1 MTEKQPEK
9 TAARADRRAQR
20 RVRSRRMNP
29 QAQMALTE
37 HLREL
42 RNRVIKS
49 AIAVVLGMVVGFV
62 VYNPFMAY
70 ITEPLTAVAEAQG
83 QEAAVNYN
91 SVGGPFNQMV
101 QVAMTLGIIISS
113 PVWLYQIWAFIMP
126 ALQKKEKRYAYG
138 FVLAAVP
145 LFLAG
150 CAVAVLVLPTA
161 VVALTS
167 FTPSGGTNLIGADV
181 YVTFFMQLILTFGI
195 SFVLPVLLVGLNM
208 VGILKGRT
216 ILRSWRWVVIIVLI
230 ISAMAA
236 PGPDMMTMFYL
247 AIPLLLLFFIA
258 VAICLLLDRRRARRA
273 AARETQTELSADS
286 ATSAD
291 ELDAVGGSGRAG
303 GPVDLAATSE
313 EELRRLGGPEPGR

>member
-9 TAARADRRAQR
+9 SAAAGADRREQR
-20 RVRSRRMNP
+20 RMRSRRRNP

-42 RNRVIKS
+42 RNRLIKS
-49 AIAVVLGMVVGFV
+49 AIGLVIGMVLGFV

-101 QVAMTLGIIISS
+101 QVALTLGVIISS

-145 LFLAG
+145 LFLIG

-161 VVALTS
+161 VIALTS
-167 FTPSGGTNLIGADV
+167 FTPTGGTNLIGADV

-208 VGILKGRT
+208 MGILKGRT
-216 ILRSWRWVVIIVLI
+216 ILRSWRWVVIVVLI

-247 AIPLLLLFFIA
+247 AVPLLLLFFLA
-258 VAICLLLDRRRARRA
+258 VALCLILDRRKAKRRA
-273 AARETQTELSADS
+273 AREAELGLGADS
-286 ATSAD
+286 ATSAED
-291 ELDAVGGSGRAG
+291 LSTMGRT
-303 GPVDLAATSE
+303 DDT
-313 EELRRLGGPEPGR
+313 R

>member
-1 MTEKQPEK
+1 MTEMQPEK
-9 TAARADRRAQR
+9 PAGRPSAADRREQR
-20 RVRSRRMNP
+20 RVRSRRRNP

-42 RNRVIKS
+42 RNRLIKS
-49 AIAVVLGMVVGFV
+49 AIGLVIGMVLGFV

-101 QVAMTLGIIISS
+101 QVALTLGVIISS

-145 LFLAG
+145 LFLIG

-161 VVALTS
+161 VIALTS
-167 FTPSGGTNLIGADV
+167 FTPTGGTNLIGADV

-208 VGILKGRT
+208 LGLLKGRT

-247 AIPLLLLFFIA
+247 AVPLLLLFFLA
-258 VAICLLLDRRRARRA
+258 VALCLLLDRRKAKRA
-273 AARETQTELSADS
+273 AAREAETGLGADS
-286 ATSAD
+286 ATSAED
-291 ELDAVGGSGRAG
+291 LSAMGRT
-303 GPVDLAATSE
+303 DKKS
-313 EELRRLGGPEPGR
+313 

>member
-9 TAARADRRAQR
+9 SAAAGADRREQR
-20 RVRSRRMNP
+20 RMRSRRRNP

-42 RNRVIKS
+42 RNRLIKS
-49 AIAVVLGMVVGFV
+49 AIGLVIGMVLGFV

-101 QVAMTLGIIISS
+101 QVALTLGVIISS

-145 LFLAG
+145 LFLIG

-161 VVALTS
+161 VIALTS
-167 FTPSGGTNLIGADV
+167 FTPTGGTNLIGADV
-181 YVTFFMQLILTFGI
+181 YVTFFMQLILTFGFACVI
-195 SFVLPVLLVGLNM
+195 PVLLVGLNM
-208 VGILKGRT
+208 LGLVSGRT
-216 ILRSWRWVVIIVLI
+216 ILKAWRVVVVVVLV

-236 PGPDMMTMFYL
+236 PGPDPMTMLYL
-247 AIPLLLLFFIA
+247 AIPLLALFFVA
-258 VAICLLLDRRRARRA
+258 VILCLLLDGRRVRKAARREA
-273 AARETQTELSADS
+273 AAGATAASG
-286 ATSAD
+286 TSA
-291 ELDAVGGSGRAG
+291 
-303 GPVDLAATSE
+303 
-313 EELRRLGGPEPGR
+313 EELRRLGGPGRDG

>member
-1 MTEKQPEK
+1 MTEMQPEK
-9 TAARADRRAQR
+9 PAGGPSAADRREQR
-20 RVRSRRMNP
+20 RVRSRRRNP

-42 RNRVIKS
+42 RNRLIKA
-49 AIAVVLGMVVGFV
+49 AIGLVVGMILGFV
-62 VYNPFMAY
+62 VYNPFMSY

-101 QVAMTLGIIISS
+101 QVALTLGVIISS

-138 FVLAAVP
+138 FLLAAVP
-145 LFLAG
+145 LFLTG

-161 VVALTS
+161 VIALTS
-167 FTPSGGTNLIGADV
+167 FTPTGGTNLIGADV

-208 VGILKGRT
+208 LGLLKGRT

-247 AIPLLLLFFIA
+247 AVPLLLLFFLA
-258 VAICLLLDRRRARRA
+258 VALCLLLDRRKAKRA
-273 AARETQTELSADS
+273 AAREAETGLGADS
-286 ATSAD
+286 ATSAEDLSAMGRTD
-291 ELDAVGGSGRAG
+291 EK
-303 GPVDLAATSE
+303 T
-313 EELRRLGGPEPGR
+313 

>member
-1 MTEKQPEK
+1 MTEKQPE
-9 TAARADRRAQR
+9 TSAAAGADRREQR
-20 RVRSRRMNP
+20 RMRSRRRNP

-42 RNRVIKS
+42 RNRLIKS
-49 AIAVVLGMVVGFV
+49 AIGLVIGMVLGFV

-101 QVAMTLGIIISS
+101 QVALTLGVIISS

-145 LFLAG
+145 LFLIG

-161 VVALTS
+161 VIALTS
-167 FTPSGGTNLIGADV
+167 FTPTGGTNLIGADV

-208 VGILKGRT
+208 MGILKGRT
-216 ILRSWRWVVIIVLI
+216 ILRSWRWVVIVVLI

-247 AIPLLLLFFIA
+247 AVPLLLLFFLA
-258 VAICLLLDRRRARRA
+258 VALCLILDRRKAKRRA
-273 AARETQTELSADS
+273 AREAELGLGADS
-286 ATSAD
+286 ATSAED
-291 ELDAVGGSGRAG
+291 LSTMGRT
-303 GPVDLAATSE
+303 DDT
-313 EELRRLGGPEPGR
+313 R

>member
-1 MTEKQPEK
+1 MTEKQPE
-9 TAARADRRAQR
+9 TSAAAGADRREQR
-20 RVRSRRMNP
+20 RMRSRRRNP

-42 RNRVIKS
+42 RNRLIKS
-49 AIAVVLGMVVGFV
+49 AIGLVIGMVLGFV

-101 QVAMTLGIIISS
+101 QVALTLGVIISS

-145 LFLAG
+145 LFLIG

-161 VVALTS
+161 VIALTS
-167 FTPSGGTNLIGADV
+167 FTPTGGTNLIGADV

-208 VGILKGRT
+208 MGILKGRT
-216 ILRSWRWVVIIVLI
+216 ILRSWRWVVIVVLI

-247 AIPLLLLFFIA
+247 AVPLLLLFFLA
-258 VAICLLLDRRRARRA
+258 VALCLILDRRKAKRRA
-273 AARETQTELSADS
+273 AREAELGLGADS
-286 ATSAD
+286 ATSAED
-291 ELDAVGGSGRAG
+291 LSAMGRT
-303 GPVDLAATSE
+303 DDT
-313 EELRRLGGPEPGR
+313 R

>member
-1 MTEKQPEK
+1 
-9 TAARADRRAQR
+9 
-20 RVRSRRMNP
+20 
-29 QAQMALTE
+29 MALKE

-49 AIAVVLGMVVGFV
+49 AIALVIGMVAGFV
-62 VYNPFMAY
+62 VYNPFMSY
-70 ITEPLTAVAEAQG
+70 ITAPLAEVAASQG
-83 QEAAVNYN
+83 NEAAVNYS

-101 QVAMTLGIIISS
+101 QVALTLGVIISS

-138 FVLAAVP
+138 FVAAAVP

-150 CAVAVLVLPTA
+150 CAMAVWVLPSA

-181 YVTFFMQLILTFGI
+181 YVTFFLQLILTFGI
-195 SFVLPVLLVGLNM
+195 SFVVPVLLVGLNM
-208 VGILKGRT
+208 MHILSGRVILK
-216 ILRSWRWVVIIVLI
+216 SWRWVIVIVLL

-247 AIPLLLLFFIA
+247 AVPLLLLFFVA
-258 VAICLLLDRRRARRA
+258 VALCLLLDRRRAKKRRA
-273 AARETQTELSADS
+273 AGEETDATADRATSLEDLRRVGTRTEVDADS
-286 ATSAD
+286 GAARVD
-291 ELDAVGGSGRAG
+291 GAARGGGGSVRAT
-303 GPVDLAATSE
+303 PA
-313 EELRRLGGPEPGR
+313 EELGRLGGSDRIG

>member
-1 MTEKQPEK
+1 MTEMQPEK
-9 TAARADRRAQR
+9 PAGRPSAADRREQR
-20 RVRSRRMNP
+20 RVRSRRRNP

-42 RNRVIKS
+42 RNRLIKS
-49 AIAVVLGMVVGFV
+49 AIGLVIGMVLGFV

-101 QVAMTLGIIISS
+101 QVALTLGVIISS

-145 LFLAG
+145 LFLIG

-161 VVALTS
+161 VIALTS
-167 FTPSGGTNLIGADV
+167 FTPTGGTNLIGADV

-208 VGILKGRT
+208 LGLLKGRT

-247 AIPLLLLFFIA
+247 AVPLLLLFFLA
-258 VAICLLLDRRRARRA
+258 VALCLLLDRRKAKRA
-273 AARETQTELSADS
+273 AAREAETGLGADS
-286 ATSAD
+286 ATSAGDLSAMGRTD
-291 ELDAVGGSGRAG
+291 EK
-303 GPVDLAATSE
+303 T
-313 EELRRLGGPEPGR
+313 

>member
-9 TAARADRRAQR
+9 SAGRSAGPDRREQR
-20 RVRSRRMNP
+20 RMRSRRRNP

-42 RNRVIKS
+42 RNRLIKAAIGLVI
-49 AIAVVLGMVVGFV
+49 GMVLGFV

-101 QVAMTLGIIISS
+101 QVALTLGVIISS

-145 LFLAG
+145 LFLIG

-161 VVALTS
+161 VIALTS
-167 FTPSGGTNLIGADV
+167 FTPTGGTNLIGADV

-208 VGILKGRT
+208 MGILKGRT
-216 ILRSWRWVVIIVLI
+216 ILRSWRWVVIIVMI

-247 AIPLLLLFFIA
+247 AVPLLLFFLA
-258 VAICLLLDRRRARRA
+258 VALCLILDRRKAKRA
-273 AARETQTELSADS
+273 AAREAETGLGADS
-286 ATSAD
+286 ATSAED
-291 ELDAVGGSGRAG
+291 LRAMGRT
-303 GPVDLAATSE
+303 DDRS
-313 EELRRLGGPEPGR
+313 